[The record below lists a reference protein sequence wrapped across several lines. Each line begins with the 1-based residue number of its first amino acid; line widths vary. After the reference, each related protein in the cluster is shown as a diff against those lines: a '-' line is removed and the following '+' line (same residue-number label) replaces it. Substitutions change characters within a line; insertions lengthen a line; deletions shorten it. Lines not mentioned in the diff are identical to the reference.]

1 VINSNIA
8 SEFNFPYYPQFLNI
22 FDLFKLIILKL
33 IINNNYYIVGLLSVS
48 NVSEKL
54 EDKESKI
61 SSLDRKLLK
70 ILLQPNGD
78 VKSSKTLAA
87 KLGIPITTV
96 RRRRKRL
103 ESTLLKLHYVLDIE
117 KFGWRRVDFFI
128 AIKNGM
134 VNAVASKLLDS
145 DEVTYVGKS
154 IGEHTIDLRV
164 EAIVKD
170 NTAVLDILEKIK
182 AMDGVNDV
190 VWSEI
195 VSVVGR
201 KISIPSSII
210 DKI

>member
-1 VINSNIA
+1 M
-8 SEFNFPYYPQFLNI
+8 
-22 FDLFKLIILKL
+22 
-33 IINNNYYIVGLLSVS
+33 IINNNYIIGILSIS
-48 NVSEKL
+48 NVSRKL
-54 EDKESKI
+54 EGKVANI
-61 SSLDRKLLK
+61 SDLDRKLLK

-78 VKSSKTLAA
+78 LKSSKTLSA
-87 KLGIPITTV
+87 KLGMPITTV

-134 VNAVASKLLDS
+134 VNAVASKLLDY

-164 EAIVKD
+164 ETIVKD
-170 NTAVLDILEKIK
+170 NASVLDVLEKIK

-201 KISIPSSII
+201 KISIPGSII

>member
-1 VINSNIA
+1 MAAKKSDV
-8 SEFNFPYYPQFLNI
+8 
-22 FDLFKLIILKL
+22 DL
-33 IINNNYYIVGLLSVS
+33 
-48 NVSEKL
+48 
-54 EDKESKI
+54 
-61 SSLDRKLLK
+61 SSLDRDLLK

-78 VKSSKTLAA
+78 LKSSKSLSD
-87 KLGIPITTV
+87 KLRIPITTV

-103 ESTLLKLHYVLDIE
+103 ERSFLKLHYILDIE

-134 VNAVASKLLDS
+134 VNAVANKLLDS

-164 EAIVKD
+164 ETIVKD
-170 NTAVLDILEKIK
+170 NASVLDILEKIK
-182 AMDGVNDV
+182 AMEGVNDV

-195 VSVVGR
+195 VSVVGK
-201 KISIPSSII
+201 KISIPSSIL

>member
-1 VINSNIA
+1 MAAKKSDV
-8 SEFNFPYYPQFLNI
+8 
-22 FDLFKLIILKL
+22 DL
-33 IINNNYYIVGLLSVS
+33 
-48 NVSEKL
+48 
-54 EDKESKI
+54 
-61 SSLDRKLLK
+61 SSLDRNLLK

-78 VKSSKTLAA
+78 LKSSKSLSD
-87 KLGIPITTV
+87 KLRIPITTV

-103 ESTLLKLHYVLDIE
+103 ERSFLKLHYILDIE

-134 VNAVASKLLDS
+134 INAVANKLLDS

-164 EAIVKD
+164 ETIVKD
-170 NTAVLDILEKIK
+170 NASVLDILEKIK
-182 AMDGVNDV
+182 AMEGVNDV

-195 VSVVGR
+195 VSVVGK
-201 KISIPSSII
+201 KISIPSSIL

>member
-1 VINSNIA
+1 MNIID
-8 SEFNFPYYPQFLNI
+8 S
-22 FDLFKLIILKL
+22 FKLIILKL
-33 IINNNYYIVGLLSVS
+33 IINNNNYIIGILTISKVS
-48 NVSEKL
+48 RKL
-54 EDKESKI
+54 EGKVANI
-61 SSLDRKLLK
+61 SDLDRKLLK

-78 VKSSKTLAA
+78 LKSSKTLSA
-87 KLGIPITTV
+87 KLGMPITTV

-134 VNAVASKLLDS
+134 VNAVASKLLDC

-164 EAIVKD
+164 ETIVKD
-170 NTAVLDILEKIK
+170 NASVLDVLEKIK

-201 KISIPSSII
+201 KISIPGSII

>member
-1 VINSNIA
+1 MNIID
-8 SEFNFPYYPQFLNI
+8 S
-22 FDLFKLIILKL
+22 FKLIISKL
-33 IINNNYYIVGLLSVS
+33 IINNNNYIIGILTISKVS
-48 NVSEKL
+48 RKL
-54 EDKESKI
+54 EGKVANI
-61 SSLDRKLLK
+61 SDLDRKLLK

-78 VKSSKTLAA
+78 LKSSKTLSA
-87 KLGIPITTV
+87 KLGMPITTV

-134 VNAVASKLLDS
+134 VNAVASKLLDC

-164 EAIVKD
+164 ETIVKD
-170 NTAVLDILEKIK
+170 NASVLDVLEKIK

-201 KISIPSSII
+201 KISIPGSII